1 MRKGYAEY
9 ISTWQKQMDEAW
21 KIAYEKSSKRKA
33 ADRKRWNKGP
43 VLTELKCGDRVL
55 VRNLTECGGPGKLRN
70 YWESAVDVVTR
81 IVGESHVVYE
91 VQAESNKRAK
101 KRILHRNMLL
111 PCEELVKD
119 QEEVRKTKQPPK
131 KKPTPRRSSRLLK
144 DEAVVSR

>member
-55 VRNLTECGGPGKLRN
+55 VRNLTERGGPGKLRN
-70 YWESAVDVVTR
+70 YWESDVHVVTR
-81 IVGESHVVYE
+81 ELLVNLMSFMKYKQKVINVRRNEYYIGTCCYHVKNL
-91 VQAESNKRAK
+91 SR
-101 KRILHRNMLL
+101 
-111 PCEELVKD
+111 
-119 QEEVRKTKQPPK
+119 TK
-131 KKPTPRRSSRLLK
+131 KK
-144 DEAVVSR
+144 